1 MLVDEERIDSFK
13 CERFQP
19 ALHESDLVLVV
30 KNLTAK
36 KYITFSLSFVLKIPK
51 NISSTLRRAL
61 RKSIVSPKYSPECT
75 QNIFR
80 DFEYKSI
87 DNQTLQFHNA
97 IHTMTVKVENGRSLQ
112 SDFRVRSKSSECQ
125 GANGSPNLLWIASEN
140 GGSNSTTVT

>member
-1 MLVDEERIDSFK
+1 MQESTEEVN
-13 CERFQP
+13 C
-19 ALHESDLVLVV
+19 LSD
-30 KNLTAK
+30 
-36 KYITFSLSFVLKIPK
+36 Y
-51 NISSTLRRAL
+51 
-61 RKSIVSPKYSPECT
+61 PKYSPECT

-112 SDFRVRSKSSECQ
+112 SDFRVRSKSSGCQ